1 MAIISIMIID
11 VCCLCFVIYSLKTI
25 CDASRPKVQNGPPYS
40 ERPQILGAGDNVC
53 QGQGRHGHCVLARL
67 VQADVEGHGSPH
79 TVQGEQSTASSG
91 DPIPV

>member
-1 MAIISIMIID
+1 MC
-11 VCCLCFVIYSLKTI
+11 VVFVLSFTLSKPYT
-25 CDASRPKVQNGPPYS
+25 SRPKVQNGPPYS
-40 ERPQILGAGDNVC
+40 ERPQILGAGENVC

-91 DPIPV
+91 DPNPV

>member
-1 MAIISIMIID
+1 MC
-11 VCCLCFVIYSLKTI
+11 VVFVLSFTLSKPY
-25 CDASRPKVQNGPPYS
+25 ASRPKVQNGPPYS
-40 ERPQILGAGDNVC
+40 ERPQILGAGENVC

-91 DPIPV
+91 DPNPV

>member
-1 MAIISIMIID
+1 MCVVYVSSFT
-11 VCCLCFVIYSLKTI
+11 LSKPN
-25 CDASRPKVQNGPPYS
+25 ASRPKVQNGPPYS
-40 ERPQILGAGDNVC
+40 ERPQILGAGENVC

-91 DPIPV
+91 GPNPV